1 MKIQKKENTKTS
13 AKKTA
18 KSSDQKIQFREEMN
32 LKDISVKIGI
42 KAKELIEQLH
52 KKGFIVSVS
61 SIIDDTLIDAISEIY
76 NLKIEVITTED
87 QIRAEAENQT
97 KELVIRAP
105 VVTMMGHVDHGKTT
119 LLDSIRQSNLVRKE
133 SGGITQHI
141 GAYRVF
147 HDSRPITF
155 IDTPGHE
162 AFTQLRA
169 RGAKLTDIVIL
180 VVAADDGVM
189 PQTKE
194 AINHA
199 KAAAV
204 PIIVAINKI
213 DKPEADIDKVKQQL
227 SKEGLLIEEWGGDTI
242 SVDVSAAEKTNIDEL
257 LEMILLLSDV
267 IEIKANP
274 KVKALGV
281 ILEAHLNSNKGP
293 VATVILQHGI
303 LKQGDAFI
311 SGSCYG
317 KVRALFDENRKMLK
331 SADPSMPVE
340 ILGFSDVPSSGDF
353 FQVVEDLETVKK
365 ISQYRLS
372 KVEKQEPARPEHLT
386 LDQLFKK
393 IEKGELKE
401 LPLIIKADVH
411 GSVEVLADILP
422 NLSSDKI
429 KIKTVHSATGKITE
443 SDVLLAS
450 ASNAIIIGY
459 NIKPEQKIL
468 GLAKDENVEIRS
480 YNVIYQLI
488 EDIKKS
494 MSGLIEPVIQET
506 YLGRAEIKRVYSI
519 PRVGVIAGCQVID
532 GKITRNSQLRIIR
545 NDEIIHQGRIS
556 SLKHLK
562 ENVTEIKKDYECGIG
577 LDKFKEIQEGDIIE
591 AFITEKTIP
600 K

>member
-1 MKIQKKENTKTS
+1 
-13 AKKTA
+13 
-18 KSSDQKIQFREEMN
+18 
-32 LKDISVKIGI
+32 
-42 KAKELIEQLH
+42 
-52 KKGFIVSVS
+52 
-61 SIIDDTLIDAISEIY
+61 
-76 NLKIEVITTED
+76 
-87 QIRAEAENQT
+87 
-97 KELVIRAP
+97 
-105 VVTMMGHVDHGKTT
+105 
-119 LLDSIRQSNLVRKE
+119 
-133 SGGITQHI
+133 
-141 GAYRVF
+141 
-147 HDSRPITF
+147 
-155 IDTPGHE
+155 
-162 AFTQLRA
+162 
-169 RGAKLTDIVIL
+169 
-180 VVAADDGVM
+180 M

-199 KAAAV
+199 KAAGV

-213 DKPEADIDKVKQQL
+213 DKPEADLDKVKQQL

-257 LEMILLLSDV
+257 LEMILLLSEV
-267 IEIKANP
+267 LEIKANL
-274 KVKALGV
+274 KVKALGI

-331 SADPSMPVE
+331 SADPSLPVE

-353 FQVVEDLETVKK
+353 FHVVEDLETLKK

-372 KVEKQEPARPEHLT
+372 KGEKKETARPEHLT

-393 IEKGELKE
+393 IEEGELKE
-401 LPLIIKADVH
+401 LPLIVKADVH

-429 KIKTVHSATGKITE
+429 KINTIHSATGKINE
-443 SDVLLAS
+443 RDVLLAS

-459 NIKPEQKIL
+459 NIKPDQKIL
-468 GLAKDENVEIRS
+468 GLARDENVEIRS

-494 MSGLIEPVIQET
+494 MAGLIEPVIQET
-506 YLGRAEIKRVYSI
+506 YLGRAEIKKVYSI

-532 GKITRNSQLRIIR
+532 GIITRNSQIRLIR
-545 NDEIIHQGRIS
+545 NDEVIHQGRIS
-556 SLKHLK
+556 SLRHLK

-591 AFITEKTIP
+591 SFITEKTIP